1 MDIQVGDRVTFESV
15 KSKEI
20 ITLIASSIAFINDL
34 LDENYA
40 KILKIERPKYEVVE
54 EKIELLTDEE
64 KEFLK
69 SYMKVFKF
77 KITEL
82 EKEPGKLVIW
92 DLGSNYNVEIDEGTF
107 KNLEKCK
114 SYTLKELGLE
124 SD

>member
-1 MDIQVGDRVTFESV
+1 M
-15 KSKEI
+15 
-20 ITLIASSIAFINDL
+20 
-34 LDENYA
+34 
-40 KILKIERPKYEVVE
+40 
-54 EKIELLTDEE
+54 TDEE